1 MVIRYGFLLAVAAAA
16 VWAVINL
23 GTSNAA
29 MDLVDAGQSGGAPAN
44 PSFWVLGAIATLM
57 TLSLCHFVIFGL
69 PSMVDD
75 WYRDN
80 KSWFYTILLGGAAY
94 GYFYLM

>member
-1 MVIRYGFLLAVAAAA
+1 MVIRYAFIVAAAGA
-16 VWAVINL
+16 ALWAVINL

-29 MDLVDAGQSGGAPAN
+29 MYLVDASQPGAAPLN
-44 PSFWVLGAIATLM
+44 PSYWVLGAIAMLM
-57 TLSLCHFVIFGL
+57 TLSLCRFVIFGL

-80 KSWFYTILLGGAAY
+80 KSWFYTILLGGVAY
-94 GYFYLM
+94 GYFFLM

>member
-1 MVIRYGFLLAVAAAA
+1 MVIRYAFIVAAAGA
-16 VWAVINL
+16 ALWAVINL

-29 MDLVDAGQSGGAPAN
+29 MYLVDASQPGAAPLN
-44 PSFWVLGAIATLM
+44 PSYWVLGAITMLM
-57 TLSLCHFVIFGL
+57 TLSLCRFVIFGL

-94 GYFYLM
+94 GYFFLM

>member
-1 MVIRYGFLLAVAAAA
+1 MVIRYAFIVAAAGA
-16 VWAVINL
+16 ALWAVINL

-29 MDLVDAGQSGGAPAN
+29 MYLVDASQPGAAPLN
-44 PSFWVLGAIATLM
+44 PSYWILGAIAMLM
-57 TLSLCHFVIFGL
+57 TLSLCRFVIFGL

-94 GYFYLM
+94 GYFFLM